1 MVGLNA
7 TKSGYLTIWLKD
19 NKLDKL
25 KIWPN
30 PQGTMTIPD
39 LKPDQKELKDFFWYD
54 YLRPTSKD
62 DIYEVRK
69 KKVQD
74 APKRSNKFVHE

>member
-1 MVGLNA
+1 
-7 TKSGYLTIWLKD
+7 
-19 NKLDKL
+19 
-25 KIWPN
+25 
-30 PQGTMTIPD
+30 MTPIPD
-39 LKPDQKELKDFFWYD
+39 LKPDQKELKDFIWYD
-54 YLRPTSKD
+54 YLRPTNKD